1 MHLVCLSRHYL
12 MSNEHKKGENCS
24 WHDFASSI
32 LTSGIS
38 TLCLYGAIQLCTKHI
53 VGFPASSELSPSPER
68 MEFCGN
74 FLSKWNFAEILFGR
88 LLARIAEY
96 SLNGSQREVKFHK
109 DCTSLSLCEA
119 KICDTNMGS
128 CPTINNWKM
137 ILHLASLGYPVT
149 DATTATLVDN
159 DNDACVK
166 WCHNLTT
173 KGNLH
178 IKHPK
183 IATC

>member
-1 MHLVCLSRHYL
+1 VTAFKARKYL
-12 MSNEHKKGENCS
+12 ENLQQTNQGVKINCNS
-24 WHDFASSI
+24 GALRTNLIRDFGTMKAWYI
-32 LTSGIS
+32 
-38 TLCLYGAIQLCTKHI
+38 
-53 VGFPASSELSPSPER
+53 PD
-68 MEFCGN
+68 
-74 FLSKWNFAEILFGR
+74 
-88 LLARIAEY
+88 RIANIFSMHELEKKY
-96 SLNGSQREVKFHK
+96 RITYDSWKGHYVVHTPKGEVKFHK
-109 DCTSLSLCEA
+109 DCTSLSLCKA